1 MSSARAQFVFALL
14 AASLWLAAAKPAL
27 GTERHPAQKQ
37 PVKQE
42 PVVPQAPPQPLVPL
56 TIEEMPAMPPEVSY
70 RDGQLTI
77 VAENSTLADILRAV
91 RAQTQASVDVPPS
104 ATERVVSHFG
114 PGPARQV
121 LAELLNGSHFNY
133 VLLGS
138 AADPAALDR
147 VILTPKG
154 SSAAETVSQLP
165 INSPPPGGL
174 SGAESQ
180 DAANDQA
187 NQNDSEVQ
195 IGDPASQPAE
205 EPPPGNQAPIRTPEQ
220 MLQGLQREQWKAG
233 RQDPAQTPAQPPGPS
248 Q

>member
-14 AASLWLAAAKPAL
+14 AAAVCLAAAKPGFA
-27 GTERHPAQKQ
+27 TEPHPAQKQ

-56 TIEEMPAMPPEVSY
+56 TLEAQPAMPPEVSY

-77 VAENSTLADILRAV
+77 VAQNSTLADILRAV
-91 RAQTQASVDVPPS
+91 RAETHASVEVPPT
-104 ATERVVSHFG
+104 ATERVVSQFG

-121 LAELLNGSHFNY
+121 LAELLNGSQFNY

-138 AADPAALDR
+138 ASDPAKLDR
-147 VILTPKG
+147 VILTPKAPSG
-154 SSAAETVSQLP
+154 AETDSQVP
-165 INSPPPGGL
+165 ITSPPPSAL
-174 SGAESQ
+174 SRAESAE
-180 DAANDQA
+180 AANDQA
-187 NQNDSEVQ
+187 NQNDSDTQ
-195 IGDPASQPAE
+195 IGDQASPPAEDPPPANQPAVK
-205 EPPPGNQAPIRTPEQ
+205 TPEQ

-233 RQDPAQTPAQPPGPS
+233 RQDPAQTPAPPQGPS

>member
-14 AASLWLAAAKPAL
+14 AASVWLAAAKPAF

-42 PVVPQAPPQPLVPL
+42 PVVPQPPPQPLVPL
-56 TIEEMPAMPPEVSY
+56 TIEEMPATPPEVSY

-77 VAENSTLADILRAV
+77 VAQNSTLADILRAV
-91 RAQTQASVDVPPS
+91 RAQTHASVDVPPS

-154 SSAAETVSQLP
+154 PSAAETVSQAP

-174 SGAESQ
+174 SGAESP
-180 DAANDQA
+180 DEANDQA
-187 NQNDSEVQ
+187 NQNDSGVQ
-195 IGDPASQPAE
+195 IGDQARQPE
-205 EPPPGNQAPIRTPEQ
+205 DPPPGNQPPIRTPEQ

-233 RQDPAQTPAQPPGPS
+233 RQDPAQTPAQSQAPS